1 VTPPQLTLFQDKEFS
16 DKRPPLNIADRYGF
30 DLQHYIREDGSIL
43 YSVQDWIAGVG
54 KVENARRFWTDLK
67 ARAQKAGDELYA
79 SCVQLPYQA
88 SNGKT
93 YKMDFANEET
103 LYQITQRMDTNTGIR
118 NDVLTYLSIAGVF
131 AADVAEALANR
142 ENGSPVD
149 QLKGGVKKLAKAKI
163 QQGMTQS
170 EALEFIQIAQEGKEK
185 RKGWMAALKA
195 AVRDSIR
202 YDIATDTEYREL
214 FGVSAKDIK
223 QATGFD
229 TARDGMTAAGRAFLT
244 AAELSLEAL
253 FNQRDNLTFQDAL
266 AMTRELCRDFR
277 IPIASVEKRLGISL
291 ATGQSLL
298 STHN

>member
-118 NDVLTYLSIAGVF
+118 NDVLAYLAKAGVF
-131 AADVAEALANR
+131 AADIAEALANHT
-142 ENGSPVD
+142 NVSPVD

>member
-1 VTPPQLTLFQDKEFS
+1 MTPQLTLFQNDDDS
-16 DKRPPLNIADRYGF
+16 DKRPPLKAADKYGF
-30 DLQHYIREDGSIL
+30 DLQHYIREGESTL
-43 YSVQDWIAGVG
+43 YSVQDWIAGVA
-54 KVENARRFWTDLK
+54 KSENPRDFWNKLK
-67 ARAQKAGDELYA
+67 SRLKKSNPDVYT
-79 SCVQLPYQA
+79 SCLQLPYLA
-88 SNGKT
+88 SDGKS
-93 YKMDFANEET
+93 YKMDFADEKT
-103 LYQITQRMDTNTGIR
+103 LYQITQRMGVDTGIR
-118 NDVLTYLSIAGVF
+118 DEVLAFLAESGVI
-131 AADVAEALANR
+131 VGNVMEALSKQPKP
-142 ENGSPVD
+142 SPVD

-170 EALEFIQIAQEGKEK
+170 EALEFIQIAQDGKEK

-214 FGVSAKDIK
+214 FGVTAKDIK

-253 FNQRDNLTFQDAL
+253 FNQRENITFQDAL

-277 IPIASVEKRLGISL
+277 IPISSVEKRLGVSL

-298 STHN
+298 GGGR